1 MCVYEATEII
11 NAISSVVQTVVKVQ
25 EIRIEKAENEYNAQM
40 MVSKA
45 KRAENQAAY
54 ERQEGIEDARKQR
67 LNAILTSADTKVEI
81 ASGNLGVS
89 SMTSLNLLQDDKEEG
104 ERDAEKTLRTSEYK
118 ASNYIDSA
126 NNYYKQSALY
136 TFRSKYV
143 YRNDLFDAYS
153 KGAIGVAKSI
163 AKMKGKQK

>member
-25 EIRIEKAENEYNAQM
+25 EIRIEKAENEYNAQV

-54 ERQEGIEDARKQR
+54 ERQEGIEETRKQR
-67 LNAILTSADTKVEI
+67 LNAILTSADTKAEI
-81 ASGNLGVS
+81 ASGNLGTS
-89 SMTSLNLLQDDKEEG
+89 SLTSLNLIQDDKEEG
-104 ERDAEKTLRTSEYK
+104 ERDAEKTLKISEYR

-126 NNYYKQSALY
+126 NNYYKQSGLY
-136 TFRSKYV
+136 SFRAKHV

-153 KGAIGVAKSI
+153 TGALGVLKAFSKKKGN
-163 AKMKGKQK
+163 QQ

>member
-25 EIRIEKAENEYNAQM
+25 EIRIEKAENEYNAQV

-54 ERQEGIEDARKQR
+54 ERQEEIEEARKQR
-67 LNAILTSADTKVEI
+67 LNAILTSADTKAEI
-81 ASGNLGVS
+81 ASGNLGTS
-89 SMTSLNLLQDDKEEG
+89 SLTSLNLIQDDKEEG
-104 ERDAEKTLRTSEYK
+104 ERDAEKALKISEYR

-126 NNYYKQSALY
+126 NNYYKQSGLY
-136 TFRSKYV
+136 SFRAKHV

-153 KGAIGVAKSI
+153 TGTLGVLKAFSKKKGN
-163 AKMKGKQK
+163 QQ